1 MTNSDTN
8 TAVMQQESKA
18 LTAENYL
25 DRLLVRYAGTFDL
38 YTPYQIGGRTF
49 PAYGYFYSH
58 VEKFVLT
65 RSANMWSSD
74 SYEHILFLPMEEVT
88 ATDVAQMKQLL
99 LEEVEPKLV
108 LKGEELP
115 PPNHMYSYMSV
126 ILISEKKPSKDTI
139 KAVKKL
145 SYDKGYMMNM
155 RGFSQ
160 AQICLVSI
168 EDEKVYH
175 NFAAHGK
182 KKTLK
187 GIFKEVKEGRIGFKE
202 LVEKGDLI
210 PFSQE
215 QQQKP

>member
-1 MTNSDTN
+1 MIDSVITNQPEN
-8 TAVMQQESKA
+8 A
-18 LTAENYL
+18 LTAERYL
-25 DRLLVRYAGTFDL
+25 NRLLVRYAGTFDL
-38 YTPYQIGGRTF
+38 YTPYQLGGVTF

-58 VEKFVLT
+58 IEKFVLT
-65 RSANMWSSD
+65 RGANMWSSD
-74 SYEHILFLPMEEVT
+74 SYEHILFLPVEEVT
-88 ATDVAQMKQLL
+88 KDTVAQMKQIL

-108 LKGEELP
+108 LKGESVP

-126 ILISEKKPSKDTI
+126 ILISDKKPSKDTV

-168 EDEKVYH
+168 EEEKVYH

-187 GIFKEVKEGRIGFKE
+187 GIFKEVKEGKTGFWE
-202 LVEKGDLI
+202 LVEKGELT
-210 PFSQE
+210 PFKQHL
-215 QQQKP
+215 

>member
-8 TAVMQQESKA
+8 TAVVESRSST
-18 LTAENYL
+18 LTAYTYL

-38 YTPYQIGGRTF
+38 YTPYHIGGKTF

-65 RSANMWSSD
+65 RNANMWSSD
-74 SYEHILFLPMEEVT
+74 SYEHILFVAMDEVT
-88 ATDVAQMKQLL
+88 ASDVSEMKTIL

-126 ILISEKKPSKDTI
+126 ILISDKRPSKETV

-160 AQICLVSI
+160 AQMCLVSI
-168 EDEKVYH
+168 EEEKIYH

-187 GIFKEVKEGRIGFKE
+187 GIFKEVKEGRAGFNE

-210 PFSQE
+210 PHIQN
-215 QQQKP
+215 P

>member
-8 TAVMQQESKA
+8 TAVVESRSST
-18 LTAENYL
+18 LTAYTYL

-38 YTPYQIGGRTF
+38 YTPYQIGGKTF

-65 RSANMWSSD
+65 RNANMWSSD
-74 SYEHILFLPMEEVT
+74 SYEHILFVAMDEVT
-88 ATDVAQMKQLL
+88 ASDVSEMKRIL

-126 ILISEKKPSKDTI
+126 ILISDKRPSKEAV

-160 AQICLVSI
+160 AQMCLVSI
-168 EDEKVYH
+168 EEEKVYH

-187 GIFKEVKEGRIGFKE
+187 GIFKEVKEGRAGFNE

-210 PFSQE
+210 PHIQN
-215 QQQKP
+215 P

>member
-1 MTNSDTN
+1 MIDSVITNQPEN
-8 TAVMQQESKA
+8 A
-18 LTAENYL
+18 LTAERYL
-25 DRLLVRYAGTFDL
+25 NRLLVRYAGTFDL
-38 YTPYQIGGRTF
+38 YTPYQLGGITF

-58 VEKFVLT
+58 IEKFVLT
-65 RSANMWSSD
+65 RGANMWSSD
-74 SYEHILFLPMEEVT
+74 SYEHILFLPVEEVT
-88 ATDVAQMKQLL
+88 KDTVAKMKQIL

-108 LKGEELP
+108 LKGESVP

-126 ILISEKKPSKDTI
+126 ILISNKKPSKDTV

-160 AQICLVSI
+160 AQICLISI
-168 EDEKVYH
+168 EEEKVYH

-187 GIFKEVKEGRIGFKE
+187 GIFREVKEGKTGFWE
-202 LVEKGDLI
+202 LVEKGELT
-210 PFSQE
+210 PFKQHL
-215 QQQKP
+215 

>member
-8 TAVMQQESKA
+8 TAVVESRSST
-18 LTAENYL
+18 LTAYTYL

-38 YTPYQIGGRTF
+38 YTPYHIGGKTF

-65 RSANMWSSD
+65 RNANMWSSD
-74 SYEHILFLPMEEVT
+74 SYEHILFVAMDEVT
-88 ATDVAQMKQLL
+88 ASDVSEMKRIL

-126 ILISEKKPSKDTI
+126 ILISDKRPSKEAV

-160 AQICLVSI
+160 AQMCLVSI
-168 EDEKVYH
+168 EEEKIYH

-187 GIFKEVKEGRIGFKE
+187 GIFKEVKEGRAGFNE

-210 PFSQE
+210 PHIQN
-215 QQQKP
+215 P

>member
-8 TAVMQQESKA
+8 TAVVESRSST
-18 LTAENYL
+18 LTAYTYL

-38 YTPYQIGGRTF
+38 YTPYHIGGKTF

-65 RSANMWSSD
+65 RNANMWSSD
-74 SYEHILFLPMEEVT
+74 SYEHILFVAMDEVT
-88 ATDVAQMKQLL
+88 ASDVSEMKTIL

-126 ILISEKKPSKDTI
+126 ILISDKRPSKEAV

-155 RGFSQ
+155 HGFSQ
-160 AQICLVSI
+160 AQMCLVSI
-168 EDEKVYH
+168 EEEKIYH

-187 GIFKEVKEGRIGFKE
+187 GIFKEVKEGRAGFNE

-210 PFSQE
+210 PHIQN
-215 QQQKP
+215 P

>member
-8 TAVMQQESKA
+8 TAVVESRSA
-18 LTAENYL
+18 TLTADTYL

-38 YTPYQIGGRTF
+38 YTPYQIGGKTF

-65 RSANMWSSD
+65 RNANMWSSD
-74 SYEHILFLPMEEVT
+74 SYEHILFVAMDEVT
-88 ATDVAQMKQLL
+88 ASDVSEMKRIL

-126 ILISEKKPSKDTI
+126 ILISDKRPSKEAV

-160 AQICLVSI
+160 AQMCLVSI
-168 EDEKVYH
+168 EEEKIYH

-187 GIFKEVKEGRIGFKE
+187 GIFKEVKEGRAGFNE

-210 PFSQE
+210 PHIQN
-215 QQQKP
+215 P

>member
-1 MTNSDTN
+1 MNSLDTH
-8 TAVMQQESKA
+8 TADTEPINKV
-18 LTAENYL
+18 LNAENYL
-25 DRLLVRYAGTFDL
+25 DRLLVRYAGTFDI
-38 YTPYQIGGRTF
+38 YTPYTIGGRTF

-65 RSANMWSSD
+65 RGANMWSSD
-74 SYEHILFLPMEEVT
+74 SYEHILFLPVEEVT
-88 ATDVAQMKQLL
+88 ADMVKQMKQLL

-108 LKGEELP
+108 LKGEEVP

-126 ILISEKKPSKDTI
+126 ILISDKKPSKDTI
-139 KAVKKL
+139 KSVKKL

-160 AQICLVSI
+160 AQICLVSM

-187 GIFKEVKEGRIGFKE
+187 GIFKEVQNTR
-202 LVEKGDLI
+202 
-210 PFSQE
+210 
-215 QQQKP
+215 

>member
-1 MTNSDTN
+1 MKNSDTN
-8 TAVMQQESKA
+8 TAVVESRSA
-18 LTAENYL
+18 TLTADTYL

-38 YTPYQIGGRTF
+38 YTPYQIGGKTF

-65 RSANMWSSD
+65 RNANMWSSD
-74 SYEHILFLPMEEVT
+74 SYEHILFVAMDEVT
-88 ATDVAQMKQLL
+88 ASDVSEMKRIL

-126 ILISEKKPSKDTI
+126 ILISDKRPSKETV

-160 AQICLVSI
+160 AQMCLVSI
-168 EDEKVYH
+168 EEEKIYH

-187 GIFKEVKEGRIGFKE
+187 GIFKEVKEGRAGFKE

-210 PFSQE
+210 PHIQNS
-215 QQQKP
+215 